1 MQRSGITVCHI
12 VAARAAAALR
22 DVVRNV
28 PGTPEHCRAAG
39 NAEPLRVGP
48 GLGSGFLDP
57 PN

>member
-1 MQRSGITVCHI
+1 MQKSHPCHI
-12 VAARAAAALR
+12 VAARAAAELR